1 MEQLDKKILDG
12 MTGAE
17 RLRVL
22 LRQAGFES
30 YREFAIGVGRYVEE
44 VSMCI
49 TGKRRYDEIRDEL
62 ASALKLDRG
71 EIDRMIDGEPVGA
84 EEPAA

>member
-1 MEQLDKKILDG
+1 MESLDKKILDG

-17 RLRVL
+17 RMKVL

-49 TGKRRYDEIRDEL
+49 TGKRRYDDIRDEL
-62 ASALKLDRG
+62 AKALSVTRD
-71 EIDRMIDGEPVGA
+71 EVDRMIDGEPETA
-84 EEPAA
+84 EVA